1 MVSIP
6 LRHSP
11 HGRFWCLTTTH
22 SYRQC
27 VLKAV
32 NLGSDTDTTA
42 AVVGALA
49 GAVYGFE
56 GIPAEWVEKLRGK
69 ELVERILA
77 G

>member
-1 MVSIP
+1 
-6 LRHSP
+6 
-11 HGRFWCLTTTH
+11 
-22 SYRQC
+22 